1 MPTDWLSCAGSGEPS
16 TSAGT
21 EGNNGANTN
30 NNANANTNENNTTT
44 ETTQTPSQG
53 SQPQQSTSIDWT
65 STIVI
70 FGIMIVFVLIMI
82 IPQKRRE
89 KKQRQMLD
97 AIKQGDEVRTI
108 GGIYG
113 KVKRVKEDLI
123 TITTGPNNDTMTFAK
138 GAIEFVYDK
147 EAERKLKELDQDDD
161 EDKSSDKKEK
171 KKSIFGK
178 KK

>member
-1 MPTDWLSCAGSGEPS
+1 MMLSFPRSTAPFLHTDRFISYHDCA
-16 TSAGT
+16 
-21 EGNNGANTN
+21 
-30 NNANANTNENNTTT
+30 
-44 ETTQTPSQG
+44 
-53 SQPQQSTSIDWT
+53 
-65 STIVI
+65 
-70 FGIMIVFVLIMI
+70 FVLIMI

-97 AIKQGDEVRTI
+97 AIKQGDEVRPI

>member
-1 MPTDWLSCAGSGEPS
+1 MDTDTLP
-16 TSAGT
+16 
-21 EGNNGANTN
+21 
-30 NNANANTNENNTTT
+30 
-44 ETTQTPSQG
+44 
-53 SQPQQSTSIDWT
+53 
-65 STIVI
+65 
-70 FGIMIVFVLIMI
+70 
-82 IPQKRRE
+82 
-89 KKQRQMLD
+89 
-97 AIKQGDEVRTI
+97 I